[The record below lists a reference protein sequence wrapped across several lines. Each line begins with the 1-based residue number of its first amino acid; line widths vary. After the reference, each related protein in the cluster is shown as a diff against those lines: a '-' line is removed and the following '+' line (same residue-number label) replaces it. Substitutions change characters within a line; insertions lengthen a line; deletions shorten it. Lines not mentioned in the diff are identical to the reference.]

1 MVRAVRL
8 VPTQSPGRGT
18 RKARDFACEIVE
30 LRSQGYT
37 LDAIRAALA
46 DAGVYVTISTVW
58 REANRV
64 KCPPRGKPVAQSSLP
79 SPTPASPSRQAAQRS
94 DSSSATRSVAPGL
107 AERADGKKQAEL
119 FMSTQITN
127 PLIRS
132 KEQR

>member
-1 MVRAVRL
+1 MRL

-18 RKARDFACEIVE
+18 RKARDFGSEIVE
-30 LRSQGYT
+30 LRAQGYT

-46 DAGVYVTISTVW
+46 DAGVHVTISTVW
-58 REANRV
+58 REANRA
-64 KCPPRGKPVAQSSLP
+64 KAPPPGKPHARALP
-79 SPTPASPSRQAAQRS
+79 TSASTTQPAAQQAGVTTAARI
-94 DSSSATRSVAPGL
+94 AASVP
-107 AERADGKKQAEL
+107 AERHDGKKQAEL

>member
-1 MVRAVRL
+1 MRL

-18 RKARDFACEIVE
+18 RKARDFGSEIVE
-30 LRSQGYT
+30 LRAQGYT
-37 LDAIRAALA
+37 LDAIRSALA
-46 DAGVYVTISTVW
+46 DAGVHVTISTVW

-64 KCPPRGKPVAQSSLP
+64 KAPPRGKPIAQISTP
-79 SPTPASPSRQAAQRS
+79 SPSPAQPSQPAVQRS
-94 DSSSATRSVAPGL
+94 GSATAARSVASQP

>member
-1 MVRAVRL
+1 MRL

-18 RKARDFACEIVE
+18 RKARDFGNEIVE
-30 LRSQGYT
+30 LRAQGYT

-46 DAGVYVTISTVW
+46 NAGIHVTVSTVW
-58 REANRV
+58 RETKRA
-64 KCPPRGKPVAQSSLP
+64 KAPPSGTPGTQVRLP
-79 SPTPASPSRQAAQRS
+79 AAPPMQTTTQRSGIATPAPIAAP
-94 DSSSATRSVAPGL
+94 VHP
-107 AERADGKKQAEL
+107 ERPDGRKQAEV